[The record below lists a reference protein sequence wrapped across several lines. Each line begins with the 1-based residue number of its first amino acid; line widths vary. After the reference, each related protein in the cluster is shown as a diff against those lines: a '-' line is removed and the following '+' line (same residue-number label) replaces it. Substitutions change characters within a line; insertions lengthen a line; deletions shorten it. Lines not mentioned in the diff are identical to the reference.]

1 MQWRMMVVGIVFLL
15 KTYKEVENSLLFSI
29 FVVKIRNDD

>member
-1 MQWRMMVVGIVFLL
+1 MVVGIDFLL
-15 KTYKEVENSLLFSI
+15 KTYKMVGNSLLFSI

>member
-1 MQWRMMVVGIVFLL
+1 MVVGIVFLL

>member
-1 MQWRMMVVGIVFLL
+1 MVVGIDFLL
-15 KTYKEVENSLLFSI
+15 KTYKVVENSLLFSI

>member
-1 MQWRMMVVGIVFLL
+1 MVVGIVFLL
-15 KTYKEVENSLLFSI
+15 ITYKVVENSLLFSI

>member
-1 MQWRMMVVGIVFLL
+1 MVVGIVFLL
-15 KTYKEVENSLLFSI
+15 KTYKVVGNSLLFSI

>member
-1 MQWRMMVVGIVFLL
+1 MAYDGCGALFFLL
-15 KTYKEVENSLLFSI
+15 KTYKEEGNSLLFSI

>member
-1 MQWRMMVVGIVFLL
+1 MVVGIVFLL
-15 KTYKEVENSLLFSI
+15 KTYKVVENSSLFSI

>member
-1 MQWRMMVVGIVFLL
+1 MAYDGDGYCFLL
-15 KTYKEVENSLLFSI
+15 KTYKVVGNSLLFSI